1 MERAQGTTRA
11 WKDHAPVAAGGAP
24 ARAILPVFDVFT
36 DGAGPGLAYK
46 ITNQPGQSI
55 IVRGKGLTGIVSADV
70 STDVQVGG
78 NAGPPPGI
86 DSIVVLDAAITIN
99 LDGTGTAN
107 GDEWGIILTDGA
119 GNVYGAPSPLK
130 VSVGD

>member
-1 MERAQGTTRA
+1 MERVLGSAVG
-11 WKDHAPVAAGGAP
+11 WKNHSEGGGGAP
-24 ARAILPVFDVFT
+24 ARAILPVYDILT
-36 DGAGPGLAYK
+36 DGSGPALAYK
-46 ITNQPGQSI
+46 ITNQAGQSI
-55 IVRGKGLTGIVSADV
+55 VIRGKGLTGITTVDV
-70 STDVQVGG
+70 SRDVQVGG

-99 LDGTGTAN
+99 LDGTGTEN